1 MPLIINRCDLVETKT
16 RKEFKFKKKKKKLIF
31 RVSLFNYPF
40 IDENK
45 FGTEKKLFF
54 FFFTL
59 QTLIL
64 EIEARLKFVCR
75 EGKEETS

>member
-1 MPLIINRCDLVETKT
+1 MKHRNENR
-16 RKEFKFKKKKKKLIF
+16 EFKFAGKKLIF

-54 FFFTL
+54 FFFYSANTDP
-59 QTLIL
+59 
-64 EIEARLKFVCR
+64 
-75 EGKEETS
+75 

>member
-1 MPLIINRCDLVETKT
+1 MKINLE
-16 RKEFKFKKKKKKLIF
+16 RKKSF
-31 RVSLFNYPF
+31 
-40 IDENK
+40 
-45 FGTEKKLFF
+45 FF